1 MIPLIISTIEN
12 DSDRE
17 FMEWFYL
24 EYSPLMHLTAS
35 KYIYSA
41 HVVEE
46 IVHDTIAHFI
56 ENIKKIRALERCIL
70 PGYVVIS
77 IRRRCYNYLKHRKVE
92 MKHQE
97 QMAEDPLVTTD
108 RENIEAIENELLKKY
123 DIDKMV
129 EALRLLPERMQ
140 ELLEFKYFLEM
151 PDDEIAEL
159 IGIKKNS
166 VRQALTRARRALYKK
181 MQEIGHE

>member
-1 MIPLIISTIEN
+1 
-12 DSDRE
+12 
-17 FMEWFYL
+17 
-24 EYSPLMHLTAS
+24 
-35 KYIYSA
+35 
-41 HVVEE
+41 
-46 IVHDTIAHFI
+46 
-56 ENIKKIRALERCIL
+56 
-70 PGYVVIS
+70 
-77 IRRRCYNYLKHRKVE
+77 

-97 QMAEDPLVTTD
+97 RMAEDPLITTD

-151 PDDEIAEL
+151 PDNEIAEL
-159 IGIKKNS
+159 MGIKKNS